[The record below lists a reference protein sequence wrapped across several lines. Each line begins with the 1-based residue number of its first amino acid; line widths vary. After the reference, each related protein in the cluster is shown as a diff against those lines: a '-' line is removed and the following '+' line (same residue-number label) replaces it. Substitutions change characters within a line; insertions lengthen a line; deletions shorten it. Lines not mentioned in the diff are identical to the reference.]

1 MTAKAT
7 LMERVGEWILAGT
20 HEEELRAL
28 FLELEDVL
36 REKGLLRS
44 DYTKYKTLHFAEF
57 CADIY
62 RHTHTHG

>member
-1 MTAKAT
+1 MTAKAR
-7 LMERVGEWILAGT
+7 LMEKVADWVRTGT

-28 FLELEDVL
+28 FLELEEVL

-44 DYTKYKTLHFAEF
+44 DYTKYRTLHFAEF

-62 RHTHTHG
+62 RHTETHG

>member
-1 MTAKAT
+1 MTEKVR
-7 LMERVGEWILAGT
+7 LMEKVADWVRTGT

-28 FLELEDVL
+28 FLELEEVL

-44 DYTKYKTLHFAEF
+44 DYTKYRTLHFAEF

-62 RHTHTHG
+62 RHTETHG

>member
-44 DYTKYKTLHFAEF
+44 DYTKYRTLHFAEF

-62 RHTHTHG
+62 RHTETHG

>member
-1 MTAKAT
+1 
-7 LMERVGEWILAGT
+7 MERVGDWVLAGT

-28 FLELEDVL
+28 FLELGAVL
-36 REKGLLRS
+36 KDKGLLRS

-62 RHTHTHG
+62 RHTHG

>member
-1 MTAKAT
+1 MTETMKWRQDVA
-7 LMERVGEWILAGT
+7 EWVAEST

-36 REKGLLRS
+36 REMGLLRA
-44 DYTKYKTLHFAEF
+44 DYKQYRTLHFAEF

-62 RHTHTHG
+62 RHTTNHG